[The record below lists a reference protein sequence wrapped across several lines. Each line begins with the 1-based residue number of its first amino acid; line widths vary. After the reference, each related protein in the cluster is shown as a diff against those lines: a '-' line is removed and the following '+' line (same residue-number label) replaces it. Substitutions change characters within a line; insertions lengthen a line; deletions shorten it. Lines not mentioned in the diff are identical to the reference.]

1 MQIKAT
7 DGTMHEIS
15 MDEAKR
21 VFAEAS
27 KSHNTNEGYHTRA
40 YENVCKAAEH
50 YGIRGVKDD
59 EADMKE
65 LLHLGIREDDAELVG
80 EIIEWFISDHA
91 RKTRA

>member
-1 MQIKAT
+1 MQIKAI
-7 DGTMHEIS
+7 DGSMHEIS
-15 MDEAKR
+15 MDEAR
-21 VFAEAS
+21 RIFAETS
-27 KSHNTNEGYHTRA
+27 KPHSSNEHYHARA

-50 YGIRGVKDD
+50 HGIRGVKDD

-65 LLHLGIREDDAELVG
+65 LLRVGIREDDSELVG

>member
-1 MQIKAT
+1 MQVKAI
-7 DGTMHEIS
+7 DGTVHEIS
-15 MDEAKR
+15 MDEARR

-27 KSHNTNEGYHTRA
+27 KPHTNNEHYHARA
-40 YENVCKAAEH
+40 YENVCKAAER
-50 YGIRGVKDD
+50 YGLHGVKDD

-65 LLHLGIREDDAELVG
+65 VLHVAIREDDSDLVG